1 MLLGLG
7 HVDLV
12 CNDVARSLRFYA
24 AVFGPLGL
32 EAPVRFAGEQGEAI
46 NYPRFP
52 GHGSGSLGLR
62 QASID
67 EPFELYAPGFH
78 HLALAVESREDVD
91 RAHAAAAAEG
101 AEILHA
107 PRVFAQYSDNYY
119 ATFFLDPDRFRLEVA
134 TARDAR

>member
-1 MLLGLG
+1 MLVGLG

-12 CNDVARSLRFYA
+12 CSDVERSLRFYA

-32 EAPVRFAGEQGEAI
+32 EAPVRFVGEQGEAI
-46 NYPRFP
+46 NYLRFP

-62 QASID
+62 QASV
-67 EPFELYAPGFH
+67 EQHFELYAPGLH
-78 HLALAVESREDVD
+78 HLALAVESRDDVD
-91 RAHAAAAAEG
+91 AAHAAAEVAG

-107 PRVFAQYSDNYY
+107 PRVFPQYADNYY
-119 ATFFLDPDRFRLEVA
+119 ATFFLDPDGFRLEVA